1 LKPTANNKG
10 LIILALLV
18 VAGGGAATYWMSTVA
33 NDARERVT
41 KLRSATPSET
51 EVKKMLAESE
61 QKVAQYQFELEHLEM
76 GVPSIAYVPTLLTEL
91 EQLGRANELEVIG
104 VRPVLDA
111 EQKQTKREGEKSL
124 TKSNKA
130 YEEINIDFVGR
141 GSYGHVLQTVSAI
154 QKFPKI
160 IAVKTISITPKREA
174 NNPTAKPNLEAVV
187 RVKAF
192 VFADKKANER
202 KSSGELQTS

>member
-1 LKPTANNKG
+1 MKSTSNNKG
-10 LIILALLV
+10 LIVLALLV

-33 NDARERVT
+33 SSAREQVN
-41 KLRSATPSET
+41 KLRATTPSES
-51 EVKKMLAESE
+51 EVKKQLAESD
-61 QKVAQYQFELEHLEM
+61 QKVAQYLFELEHLEM

-91 EQLGRANELEVIG
+91 EQLGKANELEVIG

-124 TKSNKA
+124 SKQDKA
-130 YEEINIDFVGR
+130 YEEINIDFIGR
-141 GSYGHVLQTVSAI
+141 GSYGHVLQTVNAL

-160 IAVKTISITPKREA
+160 IAVKTISITPKREV
-174 NNPTAKPNLEAVV
+174 NNLAAKPNLEAVV

-192 VFADKKANER
+192 VFADKKAKAS
-202 KSSGELQTS
+202 KSSGEPQNS